1 MDKNGYGCTDDIVD
15 IYVSFPNG
23 GTHQILKIWIDL
35 LCKQMAGKGYQNV
48 KDVKEW
54 IMNGCSFEDLR
65 NYMSLMEIPK
75 QRPVDVRI
83 VWRGDE
89 LANFSKRVIKGRY
102 GLNTRAKSEKN
113 VRPPESQ
120 GHIRVKEEVV
130 KCLREIGIE
139 AYPEVV
145 FYENALSDFYEWQR
159 KKLGSKSDAD
169 GIFGYG
175 NVGFGHYKQYYG
187 QQVRVDVAGWLD
199 DSYGKFEYPVVAVE
213 VMKSSKLQEEIMG
226 LKKIHGLSVVYAVVV
241 DALGLLNGQLNGIP
255 VAPLDAF
262 KNGIIWRIEM
272 VKNSIKEGKRFSEIL
287 DIGRKFNIGK
297 LE

>member
-1 MDKNGYGCTDDIVD
+1 MGNTLKYG
-15 IYVSFPNG
+15 
-23 GTHQILKIWIDL
+23 QE
-35 LCKQMAGKGYQNV
+35 KGYQNV
-48 KDVKEW
+48 EDVREW

-65 NYMSLMEIPK
+65 NYLGLMEIPK

-102 GLNTRAKSEKN
+102 GLNTRVKSEKN

-120 GHIRVKEEVV
+120 GHIRVKKEVV
-130 KCLREIGIE
+130 KYLRGIDIE

-175 NVGFGHYKQYYG
+175 SVGFGNFKNKYG
-187 QQVRVDVAGWLD
+187 QQIRADVAGWI
-199 DSYGKFEYPVVAVE
+199 GNPNGGFNYPILAVE
-213 VMKSSKLQEEIMG
+213 VMKSSNLREEILN
-226 LKKIHGLSVVYAVVV
+226 LKKIHGSSAVYTVIVEV
-241 DALGLLNGQLNGIP
+241 YGELYGTINNIPIVSLEGFEKGIP
-255 VAPLDAF
+255 
-262 KNGIIWRIEM
+262 KRIEL
-272 VKNSIKEGKRFSEIL
+272 VRDAIIAGKSEQDIFK
-287 DIGRKFNIGK
+287 IGREFNAVK
-297 LE
+297 LP